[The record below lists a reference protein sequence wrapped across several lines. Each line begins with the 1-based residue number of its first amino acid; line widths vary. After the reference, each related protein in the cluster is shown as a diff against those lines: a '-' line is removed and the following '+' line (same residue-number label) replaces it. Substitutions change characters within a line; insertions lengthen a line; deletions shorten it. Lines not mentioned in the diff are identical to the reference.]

1 MATLTAQGL
10 GSGLDISGLVT
21 KLVSAEGDTKKAQLT
36 NQETKLTAEFSA
48 IGTLKSALA
57 SVQSSLAKID
67 QASDFAGVKATAADP
82 ELFSATADTD
92 AATGQYQIESLRLA
106 QAHKLASATFAS
118 DQTFGGTQDDSLTL
132 TVNGGSLKLDLSGG
146 KTLAEIRDAIN
157 AATDNPG
164 VQATLVNAGDGQ
176 QALVLTSK
184 QTGYDN
190 RIEVAESLAGGESLS
205 LATVNRDADGNTL
218 ADLSSLDAAALVDGI
233 TVTSSTNELTD
244 AIDGVTI
251 TLMKAAP
258 GTQSSLSVGLD
269 TGTISSNVSAFVQS
283 YNALVKTLGSLSGYQ
298 GEGATQPALF
308 GDSMTRSVGDRLRS
322 TLGSAVSGL
331 TGDVSSLSDIGITT
345 SLDGSLTIDSAKF
358 NDALS
363 KDPTAVSALFTSQN
377 GYASRLDS
385 ILSSYLDSGGIL
397 QTRSDGIQSSIDDI
411 KQRSDDLDRRLAD
424 LTDRYTKQFNA
435 LDTLLGQLNSTS
447 TYLTQQLDSLPGA
460 YNPNSSSN

>member
-21 KLVSAEGDTKKAQLT
+21 KLVAAEGDTKKAQLT

-118 DQTFGGTQDDSLTL
+118 DQKLGGTQDDSLTL

-218 ADLSSLDAAALVDGI
+218 AERADRRHRRRHHNPHEGSARYPVEPQRGTGYRHDQLERLRLRPELQRAGQDPGLALR
-233 TVTSSTNELTD
+233 
-244 AIDGVTI
+244 
-251 TLMKAAP
+251 
-258 GTQSSLSVGLD
+258 
-269 TGTISSNVSAFVQS
+269 
-283 YNALVKTLGSLSGYQ
+283 LSG
-298 GEGATQPALF
+298 GGGNPAGA
-308 GDSMTRSVGDRLRS
+308 LR
-322 TLGSAVSGL
+322 GL
-331 TGDVSSLSDIGITT
+331 H
-345 SLDGSLTIDSAKF
+345 
-358 NDALS
+358 
-363 KDPTAVSALFTSQN
+363 DP
-377 GYASRLDS
+377 
-385 ILSSYLDSGGIL
+385 
-397 QTRSDGIQSSIDDI
+397 
-411 KQRSDDLDRRLAD
+411 QRR
-424 LTDRYTKQFNA
+424 
-435 LDTLLGQLNSTS
+435 
-447 TYLTQQLDSLPGA
+447 
-460 YNPNSSSN
+460 